1 MSLYDVHK
9 GENPRILFFLWLV
22 IACGGVLI
30 IGLAWSQL
38 IATNEFKEMEKRQTE
53 RRILKPGPRG
63 DIYDRNGNLLV
74 GNRPHYSAAVYLDDL
89 RKEFRKEFVIV
100 RNQADAMLAQ
110 EFQETPLGKRPDKPP
125 IANRIDCAWTAR
137 MNVIQRYVDQIN
149 QITGRQDTL
158 AQSKVMRHFNE
169 KLLLPL
175 PLVEDLSPDHYAR
188 LIEQLHPKNS
198 PIQIHTDTARYYPY
212 GSAAS
217 HTIGYVQSINPDA
230 DEIPSDGIKTY
241 TFKKKRGRT
250 GLERSFDEHLSGST
264 GTEMWRVDPLG
275 FQDTR
280 LEMSPPK
287 QGKDLITSID
297 IDLQIA
303 AETALGERTGAVV
316 ALDVRTGEVLT
327 IASRPDYDLNELSP
341 FIPRTTFKK
350 IDDRGAWL
358 NRTLQLSYPPG
369 STFKLIT
376 SIAGLREGTFNTE
389 TEHDCQ
395 GVFPLGNRIFRCHS
409 RYGHGM
415 TDLAGAI
422 EGSCNVFYY
431 TEGLRMGIDVISAEA
446 MRFGLDQK
454 TGIEVPYETSR
465 LVVPNKDWKR
475 ERIGAGW
482 VPGDTAN
489 TSIGQGFLLV
499 TPLQMATVIAS
510 IARGE
515 TRTIPTLKALS
526 REEGMQINHGG
537 EPIGLTQKQYQK
549 LWEGMQRV
557 IGRDGTGRLAQID
570 GLPIAGKTG
579 TADFRAHGKDVNL
592 AWFVGFAPAD
602 NPQIAVAV
610 MVEGTRASESYHG
623 GSTAGPVAK
632 DVFLK
637 FADKYPE
644 RAGFSTARE

>member
-1 MSLYDVHK
+1 MSQFDVHK
-9 GENPRILFFLWLV
+9 GENPRILLFLWLV
-22 IACGGVLI
+22 IASAGVLI

-38 IATNEFKEMEKRQTE
+38 IATNEFKELEKRQTE

-89 RKEFRKEFVIV
+89 RKEFRKEFVTV
-100 RNQADAMLAQ
+100 RNEADATLLQ
-110 EFQETPLGKRPDKPP
+110 VFQETPIDERPDKPP
-125 IANRIDCAWTAR
+125 IANRSDCAWTAR

-149 QITGRQDTL
+149 QITGRSDTL
-158 AQSKVMRHFNE
+158 SQSKVMRHFNE

-175 PLVEDLSPDHYAR
+175 PLAEDLSPDHYAR

-217 HTIGYVQSINPDA
+217 HTIGYVQNVNPDA
-230 DEIPSDGIKTY
+230 DEIPSDGIKTF
-241 TFKKKRGRT
+241 TFKKKRGKT
-250 GLERSFDEHLSGST
+250 GLERSFDESLSGST

-316 ALDVRTGEVLT
+316 AIDVRTGEILT
-327 IASRPDYDLNELSP
+327 IVSHPNYDLNDLSP
-341 FIPRTTFKK
+341 FIPRTTFNE
-350 IDDRGAWL
+350 INERGAWL

-376 SIAGLREGTFNTE
+376 SIAGLRAGIFDTE
-389 TEHDCQ
+389 TTHDCQ
-395 GVFPLGNRIFRCHS
+395 GVYRLGNRIFRCHA
-409 RYGHGM
+409 RYGHGI
-415 TDLAGAI
+415 TDLAAAI

-431 TEGLRMGIDVISAEA
+431 SEGLNMGIDVISAEA
-446 MRFGLDQK
+446 KRFGLDQK

-465 LVVPNKDWKR
+465 LVVPTKDWKR
-475 ERIGAGW
+475 EHIGAGW

-489 TSIGQGFLLV
+489 TAIGQGFLLV

-526 REEGMQINHGG
+526 REEGMQVNHGG

-557 IGRDGTGRLAQID
+557 VSPDGTGRLIQID

-592 AWFVGFAPAD
+592 AWFIGFAPAN

-610 MVEGTRASESYHG
+610 MVEGTKSSDSFHG

-637 FADKYPE
+637 FIDKYPE
-644 RAGFSTARE
+644 RAGFPTARE